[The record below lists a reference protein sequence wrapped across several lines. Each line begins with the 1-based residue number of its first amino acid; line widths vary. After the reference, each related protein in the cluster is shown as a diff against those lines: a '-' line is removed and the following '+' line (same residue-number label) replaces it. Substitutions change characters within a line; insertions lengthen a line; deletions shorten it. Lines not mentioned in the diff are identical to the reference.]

1 VAGLANLGKKM
12 TDLQLD
18 FDALRTA
25 RTRVDDALSTFES
38 AGTVGGD
45 LPDSPVRI
53 GWPEGPRLRGQ
64 LGLQPR
70 KAHRELQFLR
80 DGIDAI
86 VDSMTEVDAELASG
100 PGGRARDADDGG
112 EG

>member
-1 VAGLANLGKKM
+1 M

-38 AGTVGGD
+38 AGTVGGRPAGLTGED
-45 LPDSPVRI
+45 
-53 GWPEGPRLRGQ
+53 RLAGRSATSRQ

-70 KAHRELQFLR
+70 QARREAPVPAR
-80 DGIDAI
+80 RIDAI
-86 VDSMTEVDAELASG
+86 VDSMTEVDAELARQAQEAA
-100 PGGRARDADDGG
+100 PETQNDER